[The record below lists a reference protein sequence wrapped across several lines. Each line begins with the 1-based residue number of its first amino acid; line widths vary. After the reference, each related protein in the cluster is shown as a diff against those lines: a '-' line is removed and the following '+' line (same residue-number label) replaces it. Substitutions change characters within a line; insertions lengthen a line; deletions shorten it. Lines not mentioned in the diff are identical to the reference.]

1 MARSTPTDASQE
13 PPGDAARRL
22 IRTADRAALATALDG
37 AEDWPYASLV
47 MIALDHAAQPLLLLS
62 DLADHTKNLKADSR
76 ASLLIDGTAG
86 LDEPLTG
93 ARVSLQGRIVPIEDN
108 ALLAR
113 YIARHPSAS
122 FYAGFR
128 DFRLYRMDVT
138 RAHLVAGF
146 GRIHWIDAAD
156 LLFYAAPHAALA
168 EAEAEIVAH
177 MNADHADALAL
188 YAARLLG
195 LDGTGW
201 RMTGID
207 PEGVDLRRSGAVA
220 RLGFIDWDEVPVGD
234 AGAARAVLVRLVQRA
249 RAAPPA
255 PLLAD
260 DNGHS

>member
-1 MARSTPTDASQE
+1 MSQE
-13 PPGDAARRL
+13 PPGDAARHL
-22 IRTADRAALATALDG
+22 IRTADRAVLATALNG
-37 AEDWPYASLV
+37 AEGWPYASLV

-76 ASLLIDGTAG
+76 ASLLIDDTAG

-93 ARVSLQGRIVPIEDN
+93 ARVSLQGRIAPVEDD

-113 YIARHPSAS
+113 YVARHPSAS
-122 FYAGFR
+122 LYAGFK

-146 GRIHWIDAAD
+146 GRIHWIGSSA
-156 LLFYAAPHAALA
+156 LLFDATPHAALA

-177 MNADHADALAL
+177 MNADHADALEL

-207 PEGVDLRRSGAVA
+207 PEGVDLRRTGTVA
-220 RLGFIDWDEVPVGD
+220 RLAFADWEEAPGGD
-234 AGAARAVLVRLVQRA
+234 AGTARAALVRLVQRA
-249 RAAPPA
+249 RATPRAT
-255 PLLAD
+255 LITD
-260 DNGHS
+260 DSEHS